1 LRPRYEAPLAPAAQV
16 GHDEDMKSL
25 LCLLSLLLAGA
36 APDSAERDPGGT
48 YRLVG
53 EQDVASGLRLQADGR
68 FQYFLSA
75 GALDER
81 SQGRWRSAGGEVI
94 LTTEPRPVPPVFRPG
109 PAARAG
115 GTALSVKVSF
125 PGGGGIAGVDLRI
138 GFDEGPPVETYTQ
151 EDGWTLAADEKRVP
165 RWIEL
170 QVPMHDFASPRFP
183 IDLAA
188 GNALAFTLVPNDLGV
203 FDFTGVRVE
212 TARKALIV
220 HRGGAR
226 LRYEAVRE

>member
-1 LRPRYEAPLAPAAQV
+1 
-16 GHDEDMKSL
+16 MKAL
-25 LCLLSLLLAGA
+25 LYLLSLLLAAA
-36 APDSAERDPGGT
+36 APAAAEAKPAGT

-53 EQDVASGLRLQADGR
+53 EQDVASGLRLEPSGR

-81 SQGRWRSAGGEVI
+81 AEGRWSRSGAT
-94 LTTEPRPVPPVFRPG
+94 LTFTTEPKPVPPEF
-109 PAARAG
+109 RAG
-115 GTALSVKVSF
+115 PPGRVEGALLSVKVSS
-125 PGGGGIAGVDLRI
+125 PAGGGIAGVDLRI
-138 GFDEGPPVETYTQ
+138 GFDEGPPVEDYTQ
-151 EDGWTLAADEKRVP
+151 EDGWTLPADEKRTP

-170 QVPMHDFASPRFP
+170 EVPMHALTSSRFA
-183 IDLAA
+183 IDPAA

-203 FDFTGVRVE
+203 VDFAGVRVE
-212 TARKALIV
+212 VARKALIV